1 MSVSQPLPGQES
13 LNVKVINILY
23 KNPPYKMYY
32 RYILNEI
39 WVLIYFIEEGFV
51 NLRIAKPGESD
62 LILVFIA
69 LSNLRHRSR
78 PNGGRGM
85 EMRHGARRRGV
96 TIAE

>member
-1 MSVSQPLPGQES
+1 MVCGVFYLPGRAAVKKIPLRIQKD
-13 LNVKVINILY
+13 LPGTAILRFTNPQVRPKVIS
-23 KNPPYKMYY
+23 
-32 RYILNEI
+32 
-39 WVLIYFIEEGFV
+39 F
-51 NLRIAKPGESD
+51 
-62 LILVFIA
+62 LVFIA